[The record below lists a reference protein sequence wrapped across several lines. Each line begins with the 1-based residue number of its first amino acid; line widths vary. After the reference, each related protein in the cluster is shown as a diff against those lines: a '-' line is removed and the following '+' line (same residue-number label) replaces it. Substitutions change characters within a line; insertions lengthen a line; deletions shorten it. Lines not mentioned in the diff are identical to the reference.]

1 MAELI
6 TTSGM
11 AKTVATYLSDS
22 VKESKALKSFFT
34 DFTDATVKWL
44 RPIFLI
50 DDKEEKEMIKDL
62 IEKPDDTD
70 NLQEIETA
78 IIKAVKKQPELE
90 TTLAELV
97 KEIQAKTGNTVQK
110 TNTINVTGN
119 ENQTIQDVNNSS
131 INITG
136 KSTHQHHTGTGDN
149 ISGDKKTYNI
159 DKIDK
164 ADFS

>member
-11 AKTVATYLSDS
+11 AKTVATYLADS

-90 TTLAELV
+90 AALAELV
-97 KEIQAKTGNTVQK
+97 KEIQAKTGNTIQK
-110 TNTINVTGN
+110 TNTLTVTGN
-119 ENQTIQDVNNSS
+119 NNKSYQDINNST
-131 INITG
+131 ITDNS
-136 KSTHQHHTGTGDN
+136 KNQHHSGTGDN
-149 ISGDKKTYNI
+149 IGGDKKIYNI

>member
-11 AKTVATYLSDS
+11 AKTVATYLADS

-50 DDKEEKEMIKDL
+50 DDKEEKGMIKDL
-62 IEKPDDTD
+62 IENPDDAD

-78 IIKAVKKQPELE
+78 INKAVKKQPELGSA
-90 TTLAELV
+90 LAELF
-97 KEIQAKTGNTVQK
+97 KEIQAKTGNTEQK
-110 TNTINVTGN
+110 TNTVNVTGN
-119 ENQTIQDVNNSS
+119 KNQTFQDFKDSPITITDNSNN
-131 INITG
+131 
-136 KSTHQHHTGTGDN
+136 QHHSGTGDN
-149 ISGDKKTYNI
+149 IGGDKKIYNI